1 MRSEMRRREFIT
13 LIGGTAAA
21 WPLATRGQLATKT
34 YFVLWVSTEAQ
45 PDPFIAGFLEG
56 MRERSYVEGQNLALV
71 LRYAPGD
78 PARLRAMLPELL
90 SVSADLIVSSGP
102 AMLAMREATGK
113 PVLFAISGDPVEL
126 GIADSLS
133 RPGKNFTG
141 TTFMSLDVAQKR
153 VQLLR
158 ELLPDMGNLA
168 ILSQKNHPGEQS
180 EHEATRAAADALS
193 IRLAYVPF
201 AAGPELD
208 GALQRVADARADA
221 MLVFPEGVTM
231 VHRAKIADF
240 ALSHRLPSM
249 FGWREYCDVGG
260 FASYGGNQRAT
271 YRQLAVYADRLLR
284 GEKPQDLPI
293 ERITRFEFVLNLKTA
308 KTLGVDIPPTLLA
321 RADEVIE

>member
-1 MRSEMRRREFIT
+1 MRRREFIT
-13 LIGGTAAA
+13 LTGATAA
-21 WPLATRGQLATKT
+21 WPLAARAQRAPRT

-56 MRERSYVEGQNLALV
+56 MREHSYVEGQNLALV

-102 AMLAMREATGK
+102 AILAMRAATGK

-126 GIADSLS
+126 GIADSLP

-141 TTFMSLDVAQKR
+141 TTFMSLDLAKKR
-153 VQLLR
+153 IQLFK
-158 ELLPDMGNLA
+158 ELLPGMGNLA

-208 GALQRVADARADA
+208 GALQRVADARADG
-221 MLVFPEGVTM
+221 MLVFPDGVTL
-231 VHRAKIADF
+231 VHRARIADF

-249 FGWREYCDVGG
+249 FGWREYCDAGG

-271 YRQLAVYADRLLR
+271 YRRLATYADRLLR

-293 ERITRFEFVLNLKTA
+293 EQITRFEFVLNLKTA
-308 KTLGVDIPPTLLA
+308 KALGLTIPQSILL

>member
-1 MRSEMRRREFIT
+1 MRRREFIT

-102 AMLAMREATGK
+102 AMLAMRAATGK

-158 ELLPDMGNLA
+158 ELLPDMGSVA

-208 GALQRVADARADA
+208 GALQRIADARADA

-260 FASYGGNQRAT
+260 FASYGGNQRST
-271 YRQLAVYADRLLR
+271 YRRLAVYADRLLR

-308 KTLGVDIPPTLLA
+308 KTLGVHIPPMVLA